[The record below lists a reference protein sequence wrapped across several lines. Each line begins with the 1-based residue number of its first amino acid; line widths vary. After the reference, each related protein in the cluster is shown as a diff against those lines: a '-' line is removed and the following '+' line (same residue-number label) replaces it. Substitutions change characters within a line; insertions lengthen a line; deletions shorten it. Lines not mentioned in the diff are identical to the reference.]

1 MRSIGQDSIV
11 QEADMSNKL
20 ANLGSLV
27 RVLEIDL
34 REEEEEEEAEEEQQA
49 EVDQDSNEEKEKD
62 DGEEEEEEVEV
73 EDEEDE
79 EDERGEEEKEFARPA
94 ELSRPL
100 RGTASAAVAPSILD
114 SQLHH
119 FVGLRRLTL
128 GGTAT
133 ISATFFTTLFA
144 VVPSLVAL
152 KIDNIG
158 VDLDNLIESI
168 PTAKHFKELHLNVD
182 ARGGMIACGGDGGPC
197 GNSEGG
203 PVMMRPFWPSS
214 DHVGK
219 LNALG
224 DENGIQM
231 SGTCFENYY

>member
-1 MRSIGQDSIV
+1 LQLFLRSLGQDSIV
-11 QEADMSNKL
+11 QEADIDNKL

-34 REEEEEEEAEEEQQA
+34 REEEEEEEAQEEQQA
-49 EVDQDSNEEKEKD
+49 EGDQDSDEEKEQD
-62 DGEEEEEEVEV
+62 DGEAEEEEV

-79 EDERGEEEKEFARPA
+79 EDERGDEEKQEEARKPRQDQFLNQFFGIGEFARPA
-94 ELSRPL
+94 ESSRPL
-100 RGTASAAVAPSILD
+100 RRTASAAVAPSILD

-158 VDLDNLIESI
+158 VDLIGW
-168 PTAKHFKELHLNVD
+168 
-182 ARGGMIACGGDGGPC
+182 R
-197 GNSEGG
+197 
-203 PVMMRPFWPSS
+203 
-214 DHVGK
+214 
-219 LNALG
+219 
-224 DENGIQM
+224 IQPM
-231 SGTCFENYY
+231 T